1 MCTPGTIHLR
11 KHTQQ
16 PHNNLEPYT
25 QNTHPYTT
33 HTGIRH
39 SSFLCGVCSHPLR
52 LKFKRTRLLIE
63 VCRQKAHQKHLVDI
77 QSGIWCCHYEQ
88 HARAWS
94 VFAGGVVSGLELDVH
109 IRGGHYCWY
118 VDVLMCWWPLLLVC
132 WWSDHGIL
140 HVYCALMWNWFTS
153 QYVSISNEY
162 TSNSLSLSHTR
173 TQTHKHTQTNT
184 HRNHF
189 VCGCLGYDTV
199 DVAIMDGL
207 FAICLVSLVCG
218 VGVCVWFYTQVG
230 WVVCG
235 VIMWV
240 E

>member
-1 MCTPGTIHLR
+1 MMRKRAAWRSHSHPSKLQQRQFYSCYWAHVYVHCFLTQWWEQCLHSARCVVRFFYVVFFSMLCFFYVVFFFLMCTPGTIHLR

-118 VDVLMCWWPLLLVC
+118 VDVLMC
-132 WWSDHGIL
+132 
-140 HVYCALMWNWFTS
+140 
-153 QYVSISNEY
+153 
-162 TSNSLSLSHTR
+162 
-173 TQTHKHTQTNT
+173 
-184 HRNHF
+184 
-189 VCGCLGYDTV
+189 
-199 DVAIMDGL
+199 
-207 FAICLVSLVCG
+207 
-218 VGVCVWFYTQVG
+218 
-230 WVVCG
+230 
-235 VIMWV
+235 
-240 E
+240 